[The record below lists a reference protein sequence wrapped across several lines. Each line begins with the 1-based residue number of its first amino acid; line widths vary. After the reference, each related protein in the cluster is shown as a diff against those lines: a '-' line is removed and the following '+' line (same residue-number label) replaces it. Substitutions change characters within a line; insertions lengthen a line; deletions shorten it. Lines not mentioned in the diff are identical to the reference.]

1 MAQRKQIA
9 VIVLVG
15 ACAILIGFVLGDLTG
30 FKYGKGQNK
39 AYVAEVSSPLS
50 LPVNPSSPAFD
61 LSSIEIMKELN
72 CVCGCDMEL
81 QPCTCDKQRGSQEIR
96 RFVQTLVQQGL
107 PRPEII
113 KRLTE
118 KYGEAILI
126 KQT

>member
-81 QPCTCDKQRGSQEIR
+81 QPCTCDKQRGVARNKKVCSNARSTGPSQAGDH
-96 RFVQTLVQQGL
+96 QTSH
-107 PRPEII
+107 
-113 KRLTE
+113 
-118 KYGEAILI
+118 
-126 KQT
+126 

>member
-1 MAQRKQIA
+1 VAQRKQIA

-30 FKYGKGQNK
+30 FKYGKNQNK
-39 AYVAEVSSPLS
+39 AYVPEVSSPPS
-50 LPVNPSSPAFD
+50 LPANSISPVFD

-72 CVCGCDMEL
+72 CVCGCNMEL
-81 QPCTCDKQRGSQEIR
+81 QPCTCDKPRGSQEIR
-96 RFVQTLVQQGL
+96 AFVQTLVQQGL
-107 PRPEII
+107 SRPEITT
-113 KRLTE
+113 RLTE